1 MLIAVLLSLAV
12 LIGWQYLFPAP
23 QPGPAPVAEQ
33 PAGFEGEAGAP
44 STGGP
49 GSSTDPGRDAA
60 AGEGADTA
68 AAEAAPEESYEPV
81 SASREEEVVIET
93 DLYRAVLTNRGG
105 QLVSFVLGA
114 HESHDGRPVD
124 LVRSRA
130 EGPYPYAF
138 VDRSGEPLPL
148 NSQLFAV
155 DREADD
161 SGTSVTFRYSGP
173 EGIASKRFDFRG
185 QGLFD
190 VTVEVERPQRWALFI
205 GPGIRNPSLE
215 ELENRFERRAAVYSV
230 DGDVENLDTTGTE
243 ERISLPAGSLEWVG
257 LEDTYFLS
265 AVMPL
270 EPVGGV
276 VVAPYLL
283 SEGESA
289 GDWSFRDLP
298 PEDELSEEEEE
309 AGRDLGLIIRPD
321 DRRLAFTSYWGAKKY
336 QRLAAMDYGLEDTIT
351 IWGLL
356 RPIAVPLLWALVW
369 VYENVVHNYGW
380 AIVLVTIVI
389 KLILLPLTHKSFV
402 SMRKMQELNP
412 QMQKIRSKWRGK
424 LRDKQGKMNME
435 AQRKMNEEMQ
445 ELYREAGVN
454 PVGGCLPMLLQMPV
468 LFAFYQLLT
477 TAVELRGAP
486 WMLWITD
493 LSRPSFVVGG
503 FPFEPLA
510 LVMGVTQVIQQRLTP
525 MAGDPMQRKLMQ
537 AMPILFTL
545 FFLGF
550 PSGLVLYWL
559 TNNLLTILQHSILQR
574 SMSKKDDQPASGSSK
589 GGSQKGSKSSRR
601 VAKK

>member
-23 QPGPAPVAEQ
+23 QPGQMPVADQ
-33 PAGFEGEAGAP
+33 PASVEGEDGAA
-44 STGGP
+44 T
-49 GSSTDPGRDAA
+49 PGRDAA
-60 AGEGADTA
+60 QSAGEDGPDFAQV
-68 AAEAAPEESYEPV
+68 AAEAAPEETYEPV

-105 QLVSFVLGA
+105 QLVSFVLGT
-114 HESHDGRPVD
+114 HDSHDGNPVD
-124 LVRSRA
+124 LVRSRSD
-130 EGPYPYAF
+130 GPYPYAF
-138 VDRSGEPLPL
+138 VDPSGEPLAL
-148 NSQLFAV
+148 NGQLFAV
-155 DREADD
+155 EREEGDGD
-161 SGTSVTFRYSGP
+161 TSVTFRYSGP
-173 EGIASKRFDFRG
+173 EGIASKRFEFRG

-190 VTVEVERPQRWALFI
+190 VTVEVARPQRWALFI
-205 GPGIRNPSLE
+205 GPGIRNPSPE
-215 ELENRFERRAAVYSV
+215 ELENRFERRAAVYRM
-230 DGDVENLDTTGTE
+230 DGDVENLETTGTE
-243 ERISLPAGSLEWVG
+243 ARLSLPPGSLEWVG

-265 AVMPL
+265 AIIPR

-283 SEGESA
+283 SEGSA
-289 GDWSFRDLP
+289 AADWSFRELP
-298 PEDELSEEEEE
+298 PEAELSKAEEE
-309 AGRDLGLIIRPD
+309 APRDLGLIIRPD
-321 DRRLAFTSYWGAKKY
+321 DGRLALTSYWGAKKY
-336 QRLAAMDYGLEDTIT
+336 QRLSAMDYQLEETIT
-351 IWGLL
+351 IWSLL

-369 VYENVVHNYGW
+369 VYDNVVHNYGW

-402 SMRKMQELNP
+402 SMRKMQDLNP
-412 QMQKIRSKWRGK
+412 QMQAIRAKWRGK

-454 PVGGCLPMLLQMPV
+454 PIGGCLPMLLQMPV

-486 WMLWITD
+486 WLLWITD

-574 SMSKKDDQPASGSSK
+574 TMSKKDDQPASDASK
-589 GGSQKGSKSSRR
+589 RGSQKGSKSSRR